1 VSAAAP
7 SRIPVEERLFSLV
20 LALLATEAGLTKNEI
35 LSTVQGYRQRYSVSG
50 DNANLE
56 RQFERDKDD
65 IRELGVPLETLD
77 APGQAGNNQ
86 NLRYRIPRG
95 DYELPADISFS
106 PEETTLLNLAAMVW
120 REGSI
125 SGESRRAILKLRS
138 LGVVTDEPVIGYAPR
153 LRVRDVAFEPLT
165 AALDK
170 HVVVRFGYLKPGEQE
185 ARVRTVAP
193 IALIQREG
201 RWMLHA
207 QDQDAGGTRNFL
219 LRRIVTPI
227 TTTNTRYTAF
237 PASATEAAKAELDQI
252 WETRTARLWS
262 SRAPTRPPG
271 SASGPAPRR
280 VVTPSPFT
288 IRTSTCSPT
297 NWPGTA
303 PKSSSNHP
311 RNCGRQCAAVSSER
325 RTTMPEIPKPGAP
338 GKAKPGTKP
347 KAKQTSKA
355 KAQPLQA
362 QDKLTFLLS
371 LVPYLMDHDR
381 VSVAEAAAHFGMAK
395 EQIREAVRLIGVS
408 GIPGETAQYQH
419 EDLFD
424 ISWDDLEDNDQI
436 VLTHRVAI
444 DDSPRFSA
452 REAAA
457 LIAGL
462 QYLSSLPEHAEPH
475 RHLPASWPS
484 CRAAHPRPP
493 AS

>member
-1 VSAAAP
+1 MSAAAP

-170 HVVVRFGYLKPGEQE
+170 HVVVRFGYLKPGEQD

-252 WETRTARLWS
+252 WETRTA
-262 SRAPTRPPG
+262 AVVVEPG
-271 SASGPAPRR
+271 SDAATRLSKRPSTTASGDTLTLHYSDIDLFADELAGYGPE
-280 VVTPSPFT
+280 VLVESPEEL
-288 IRTSTCSPT
+288 R
-297 NWPGTA
+297 
-303 PKSSSNHP
+303 
-311 RNCGRQCAAVSSER
+311 AAVRSRLER
-325 RTTMPEIPKPGAP
+325 TA
-338 GKAKPGTKP
+338 
-347 KAKQTSKA
+347 
-355 KAQPLQA
+355 
-362 QDKLTFLLS
+362 D
-371 LVPYLMDHDR
+371 DH
-381 VSVAEAAAHFGMAK
+381 A
-395 EQIREAVRLIGVS
+395 
-408 GIPGETAQYQH
+408 
-419 EDLFD
+419 
-424 ISWDDLEDNDQI
+424 
-436 VLTHRVAI
+436 
-444 DDSPRFSA
+444 
-452 REAAA
+452 
-457 LIAGL
+457 
-462 QYLSSLPEHAEPH
+462 
-475 RHLPASWPS
+475 
-484 CRAAHPRPP
+484 
-493 AS
+493 